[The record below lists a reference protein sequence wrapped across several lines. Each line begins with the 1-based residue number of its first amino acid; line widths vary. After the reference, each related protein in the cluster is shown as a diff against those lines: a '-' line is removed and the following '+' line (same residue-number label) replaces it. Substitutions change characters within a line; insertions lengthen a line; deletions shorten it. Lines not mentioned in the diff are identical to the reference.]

1 MVTRFPSAIALAPL
15 VLFGWPLAFP
25 AEELRVLSNAT
36 LGVMGLILLTWAT
49 RGMRTKKPRLLILGS
64 GALAAQLIEEIESAD
79 PPRYTVTGVVDDV
92 QPEAESPAHS
102 RWLGTCDRL
111 AEIVAQVKPERIVVA
126 LADRRDR
133 LPLDSLLESRVS
145 GIVVEDAL
153 DFYEHLTGKIAIEAL
168 RPSMLFLSKGFRNH
182 GAAEVTARVVSIV
195 AAAIGFVL
203 LLPVFVLVALA
214 VKLDS
219 RGPVFFIQHRAGKNG
234 KPFGLVKFRT
244 MHPCDRPPSE
254 WVHDNVE
261 RITRIG
267 RYLRRFRVDEL
278 PQVVNVLRGEMNLI
292 GPRPH
297 PTSNHA
303 VFMENI
309 PYYGLRSTVRPGV
322 TGWAQVQYGYANNL
336 EEETEKMRYDLYYI
350 KNRSLWLDA
359 RILLETVGIV
369 LFGSSSSSARR
380 PSPLRDEM
388 PRRVPARRAEPAAAT
403 VPYVS
408 WLPVAGTAPGRP
420 PAASQ

>member
-1 MVTRFPSAIALAPL
+1 MVSRFPVANALAPL

-25 AEELRVLSNAT
+25 AEELRLLSNAT
-36 LGVMGLILLTWAT
+36 LSVMGLILLTWAT
-49 RGMRTKKPRLLILGS
+49 RGIRTKKSPILILGS
-64 GALAAQLIEEIESAD
+64 GALASQLIEEIESAD
-79 PPRYTVTGVVDDV
+79 SPRYTVVGVVDDK
-92 QPEAESPAHS
+92 QPEPDSPAHS

-111 AEIVAQVKPERIVVA
+111 AEIAAQVKPERIVVA

-153 DFYEHLTGKIAIEAL
+153 DFYEQLTGKIAIEAL
-168 RPSMLFLSKGFRNH
+168 RPSMLFLAKGFRNH
-182 GAAEVTARVVSIV
+182 GAAEVTARAVSVV
-195 AAAIGFVL
+195 AAMVGFVL
-203 LLPVFVLVALA
+203 LLPVFALVALA

-219 RGPVFFIQHRAGKNG
+219 RGPVFFIQQRAGKNG
-234 KPFGLVKFRT
+234 RPFGLVKFRT
-244 MHPCDRPPSE
+244 MHPCDRPTSE
-254 WVHDNVE
+254 WVHDNVD

-267 RYLRRFRVDEL
+267 RYLRRFRIDEL

-359 RILLETVGIV
+359 RIALETVGIV

-388 PRRVPARRAEPAAAT
+388 PRRVAATRPQPAAAAL
-403 VPYVS
+403 PYVS
-408 WLPVAGTAPGRP
+408 WIPVANAAPAQP
-420 PAASQ
+420 PAARQ